1 MEAAAGPLARQS
13 VSARPRVVIVITL
26 AGVGGAQSYVA
37 SLLEALT
44 ERYEVVVAAHGRG
57 PLSEAVEGAGARYEE
72 LRWMRR
78 SLGPWDLAGVL
89 ELVALFR
96 RERPEVAHLNSSK
109 AGILGRLA
117 AAICGVPVRIFTV
130 HGWAFAAHRGLK
142 SSLYRLADRILRP
155 VTTAFVCPAHHER
168 EAGIRARTCDPATS
182 VVIPNAVDLRRF
194 PAAKL
199 GGDPPVLVSVGRLHR
214 PKDFLTLV
222 RALALL
228 ARGSFRAVIVG
239 DGPDRPLIES
249 AIAEAGLN
257 GAIELTGEREDVD
270 ELLAAA
276 DLFALSSWS
285 ECFPISVLEA
295 MAAGLPVAATA
306 VGGVSEQ
313 VVEGET
319 GLLVPAGDTPAL
331 ARALETMLADPA
343 LRRRM
348 GTAGRRRVEQR
359 FDLAAFRSA
368 HLELYERQL
377 ASRRRSSESS

>member
-1 MEAAAGPLARQS
+1 M
-13 VSARPRVVIVITL
+13 IVITL

-37 SLLEALT
+37 ALLEALT

-57 PLSEAVEGAGARYEE
+57 PLTEAVESAGARYEE

-96 RERPEVAHLNSSK
+96 RERADIAHLNSSK

-130 HGWAFAAHRGLK
+130 HGWAFAAYRGPK
-142 SSLYRLADRILRP
+142 SLLYRLADRMLRP
-155 VTTAFVCPAHHER
+155 LTTAFVCPAHHER
-168 EAGIRARTCDPATS
+168 EAGIRARTCDPDTS
-182 VVIPNAVDLRRF
+182 AVIPNAVDLGRF
-194 PAAKL
+194 TSAGLK
-199 GGDPPVLVSVGRLHR
+199 GDPPVLVSVGRLHS

-222 RALALL
+222 HALALL
-228 ARGSFRAVIVG
+228 DSSSFRALIVG
-239 DGPDRPLIES
+239 DGPDRTLIES
-249 AIAEAGLN
+249 AIGEAGLDQ
-257 GAIELTGEREDVD
+257 AIELTGERDDVGA
-270 ELLAAA
+270 LLAVA

-319 GLLVPAGDTPAL
+319 GLLVPAGDSIAL
-331 ARALETMLADPA
+331 AGALKTMLADPG

-348 GTAGRRRVEQR
+348 GTAGRRRVEQH

>member
-1 MEAAAGPLARQS
+1 MAAQS
-13 VSARPRVVIVITL
+13 PRARPRVVIVITL

-37 SLLEALT
+37 ALLEALT
-44 ERYEVVVAAHGRG
+44 ERYELVVAAHGRG
-57 PLSEAVEGAGARYEE
+57 PLSEAVERAGARYEE

-96 RERPEVAHLNSSK
+96 RERPEIAHLNSSK

-155 VTTAFVCPAHHER
+155 FTTVFVCPAQHER

-194 PAAKL
+194 PPAKL
-199 GGDPPVLVSVGRLHR
+199 GGDPPVLVSVGRLHS

-270 ELLAAA
+270 ELLADA

-313 VVEGET
+313 VVQDET
-319 GLLVPAGDTPAL
+319 GLLVPAGNTAAL
-331 ARALETMLADPA
+331 ADALETMLADPA

-348 GTAGRRRVEQR
+348 GTAGRRRVAER

-377 ASRRRSSESS
+377 ALRGRLSEST